1 MHSNGRYKH
10 MLGQGLPRTSEPS
23 AAIMHR
29 GTSTGDVNLSSHDHH
44 DTAEFGYAERENFFD
59 VHMEFP

>member
-1 MHSNGRYKH
+1 